1 MKSICKLVIPKV
13 SHCWEAIADSSE
25 YPTAR
30 KKDIKERQCDN
41 SSSKCCIRLME
52 DLLSYCTSDQG
63 ATNIKILAQTSVS
76 TKRN

>member
-30 KKDIKERQCDN
+30 KKDIKERQCDD
-41 SSSKCCIRLME
+41 SSKCCIRLME
-52 DLLSYCTSDQG
+52 DLLSYCSDQG
-63 ATNIKILAQTSVS
+63 ATNIKNLAHTSVS

>member
-13 SHCWEAIADSSE
+13 SHCWEAITDSSE

-30 KKDIKERQCDN
+30 KKDIKERQCND
-41 SSSKCCIRLME
+41 SSKHCIRFME
-52 DLLSYCTSDQG
+52 DFLSYCSDQG
-63 ATNIKILAQTSVS
+63 ATNIKNLAQTSVS